1 MTMNFKDIIASQ
13 ELELVKAIRENAKT
27 SQEVMALADLEAQ
40 EGVSLEWFSFTSLLS
55 IYKALLTGDLI
66 KGERA

>member
-1 MTMNFKDIIASQ
+1 MNFKDIIASQ

-27 SQEVMALADLEAQ
+27 SQEAMALADLEAQ

>member
-1 MTMNFKDIIASQ
+1 MNFKDIIASQ

-27 SQEVMALADLEAQ
+27 SQEAMALADLEAQ

-66 KGERA
+66 KGEQA

>member
-1 MTMNFKDIIASQ
+1 MIFKDMIASQ

>member
-1 MTMNFKDIIASQ
+1 MNFKDIIASQ

>member
-1 MTMNFKDIIASQ
+1 MNFKEIIAPQ

-27 SQEVMALADLEAQ
+27 SQEVMALADLQAQ